1 MSRLVIAMVLA
12 SLLAV
17 AGAALAAGTVY
28 EFDTPAERER
38 YTTLIHQLRCLVC
51 QGQSIA
57 ESNAD
62 LAKDLRG
69 KVHELIQAG
78 EEDEAI
84 VDYMTDR
91 YGDFVLYR
99 PPVDA
104 RTWLLWFGPFAL
116 IVTAAAAM
124 VVAVRRHR
132 ARGKPAGLTEAE
144 HERAKRLLRGDE
156 PESGGRG
163 E

>member
-1 MSRLVIAMVLA
+1 MKRFVAAMMVA
-12 SLLAV
+12 WLLATATAV
-17 AGAALAAGTVY
+17 LAAGTVY
-28 EFDTPAERER
+28 EFDTPVERER
-38 YTTLIHQLRCLVC
+38 YTALIHQLRCLVC

-62 LAKDLRG
+62 LAKDLRA

-78 EEDEAI
+78 KGDEAI
-84 VDYMTDR
+84 IDYMTDR

-124 VVAVRRHR
+124 IVAVRRHR
-132 ARGKPAGLTEAE
+132 ARGKPAGLTQAE
-144 HERAKRLLRGDE
+144 HERAERLLRGDE
-156 PESGGRG
+156 PDSGERG